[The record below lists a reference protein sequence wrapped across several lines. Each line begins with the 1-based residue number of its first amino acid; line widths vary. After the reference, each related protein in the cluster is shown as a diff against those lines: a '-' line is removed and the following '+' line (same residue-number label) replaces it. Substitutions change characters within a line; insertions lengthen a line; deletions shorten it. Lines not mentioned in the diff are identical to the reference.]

1 MKMVKIIFIIMIYS
15 NNLYAQKQKTLTI
28 GAVSDFPISEKL
40 YYNYGV
46 GAEASLMINTPN
58 AKNFIFTLSAL
69 QYQFNTYSFPSTS
82 PVQIKKIENRP
93 FVRTTIGKLIK
104 ASEKVFFNVQGGF
117 GMGDAG
123 RTQSSYIQPTFLVG
137 PAFILPIKEKY
148 CTKLHGSFGYF
159 ASGFFINFGAAFG
172 FKFK

>member
-1 MKMVKIIFIIMIYS
+1 MVKILFFLSFICTNAI
-15 NNLYAQKQKTLTI
+15 YAQKQKTLTI

-46 GAEASLMINTPN
+46 GAEASLIINTPN

-69 QYQFNTYSFPSTS
+69 KYQFYIYSFPSTS
-82 PVQIKKIENRP
+82 LVQLKKIDNRP
-93 FVRTTIGKLIK
+93 FIRTTIGKLIK
-104 ASEKVFFNVQGGF
+104 VNEKIFFNLQGGF

-123 RTQSSYIQPTFLVG
+123 RTQSSYIQPTFLAG
-137 PAFILPIKEKY
+137 PTFILPIREKY

-159 ASGFFINFGAAFG
+159 AGGIFVNVGAAFG
-172 FKFK
+172 FKF